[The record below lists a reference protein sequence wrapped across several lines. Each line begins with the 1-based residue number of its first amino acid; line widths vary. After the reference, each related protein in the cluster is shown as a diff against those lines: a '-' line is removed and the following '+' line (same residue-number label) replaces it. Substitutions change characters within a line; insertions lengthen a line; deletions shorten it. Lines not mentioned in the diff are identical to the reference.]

1 MYVLVQQ
8 TIYISKKY
16 FFQIILGWPA
26 ASILKCGGY
35 KANAGGGG
43 IPA

>member
-1 MYVLVQQ
+1 MYLFNKQ
-8 TIYISKKY
+8 YIFQKKN
-16 FFQIILGWPA
+16 FQIILGWP

>member
-26 ASILKCGGY
+26 SILKCGGY